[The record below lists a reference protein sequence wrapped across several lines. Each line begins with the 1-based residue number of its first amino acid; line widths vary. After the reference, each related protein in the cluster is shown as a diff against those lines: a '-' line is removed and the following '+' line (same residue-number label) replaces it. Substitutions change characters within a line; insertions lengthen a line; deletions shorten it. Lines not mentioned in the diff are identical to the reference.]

1 VSIFVID
8 PGIAAA
14 EEEEV
19 EEEEEEEEEEE
30 KRSVGGEANICMCEL
45 VNSLTRLCL

>member
-14 EEEEV
+14 EEV
-19 EEEEEEEEEEE
+19 EEEEEEE

>member
-1 VSIFVID
+1 MSIFVID

-14 EEEEV
+14 EEV
-19 EEEEEEEEEEE
+19 VVVEEEEEE

>member
-14 EEEEV
+14 EEV
-19 EEEEEEEEEEE
+19 VVEEEEEEEE

>member
-8 PGIAAA
+8 PGIAVA
-14 EEEEV
+14 EEEV
-19 EEEEEEEEEEE
+19 VEEEEEE

>member
-8 PGIAAA
+8 PGIAAV
-14 EEEEV
+14 EEV
-19 EEEEEEEEEEE
+19 VVEEEEEEE

>member
-14 EEEEV
+14 EEV
-19 EEEEEEEEEEE
+19 VVVEEEEEE

>member
-1 VSIFVID
+1 MSIFVID

-14 EEEEV
+14 EEVVV
-19 EEEEEEEEEEE
+19 EEEEAEE
-30 KRSVGGEANICMCEL
+30 KRSVSGEANICMCEL